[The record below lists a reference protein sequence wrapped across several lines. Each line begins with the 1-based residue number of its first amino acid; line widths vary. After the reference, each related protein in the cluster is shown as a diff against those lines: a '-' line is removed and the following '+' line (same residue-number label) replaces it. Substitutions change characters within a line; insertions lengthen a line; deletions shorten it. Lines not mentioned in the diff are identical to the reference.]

1 MNIAELGKSPH
12 ADPLV
17 KTILEHDLARHIVE
31 LDAYGFTV
39 IPPEKLGTSPGFA
52 ERLRDAILN
61 TYQKRHNVD
70 IDDWQTADLPAP
82 NEMAW
87 QLVDEDDVITEAV
100 LNPVVLAMAR
110 WHCGQS
116 AILGGTSS
124 IIKPPHEKNYL
135 AIHNDTHGVPP
146 PQAAYTHL
154 VNTSWVLTDYASRE
168 DGPTVFVPG
177 SHRWGRAPAPHETN
191 FWEWEGEDRLYEP
204 VPIEAKAGSLAVW
217 GGNTWH
223 GAMNRQSTGLRVTMV
238 LVWIRSYMQRLN
250 MWDDG
255 AVSPERLERYPEL
268 HKILGYDHPYPFRE
282 HVDKPD
288 KIMDMMAPGQD
299 QFA

>member
-52 ERLRDAILN
+52 ERLRAAILN
-61 TYQKRHNVD
+61 TYQKRHNVE

-146 PQAAYTHL
+146 PRPPTPTWSTPVGFSPTTHRARMAPPSSSL
-154 VNTSWVLTDYASRE
+154 ARTAGAGRRPRTRPTS
-168 DGPTVFVPG
+168 GN
-177 SHRWGRAPAPHETN
+177 GRA
-191 FWEWEGEDRLYEP
+191 RS
-204 VPIEAKAGSLAVW
+204 GSTSPSRSRPRP
-217 GGNTWH
+217 GRSPS
-223 GAMNRQSTGLRVTMV
+223 GAAT
-238 LVWIRSYMQRLN
+238 
-250 MWDDG
+250 
-255 AVSPERLERYPEL
+255 
-268 HKILGYDHPYPFRE
+268 
-282 HVDKPD
+282 
-288 KIMDMMAPGQD
+288 PGT
-299 QFA
+299 AR

>member
-1 MNIAELGKSPH
+1 MDIAALEKSPN
-12 ADPLV
+12 ADSLV
-17 KTILEHDLARHIVE
+17 KTIMEHDLARHIVE

-61 TYQKRHNVD
+61 TYQKRHGVE

-82 NEMAW
+82 NERAW

-100 LNPVVLAMAR
+100 LNPVVLTMAR

-154 VNTSWVLTDYASRE
+154 VNTSWVLTDYATRE

-223 GAMNRQSTGLRVTMV
+223 GAMNRMSTGLRVTMV
-238 LVWIRSYMQRLN
+238 LVWIRSYMQRLQHVGRRRRVA
-250 MWDDG
+250 G
-255 AVSPERLERYPEL
+255 AARAVPGAAQDPRL
-268 HKILGYDHPYPFRE
+268 
-282 HVDKPD
+282 
-288 KIMDMMAPGQD
+288 
-299 QFA
+299 